1 MVKER
6 RKYDRINK
14 YKYIDLSR
22 LTLITLSK
30 PEFKVE
36 MITLYM
42 KQTPKLIAAM
52 KQAFKEK
59 DWAMLHS
66 SVHKMIPSF
75 SIMGI
80 SKSIEAM
87 ARKVQ
92 EAAYLKQN
100 IEGLSDMISQID
112 IVCTG
117 ACLELNEE
125 LSLNKK

>member
-1 MVKER
+1 
-6 RKYDRINK
+6 
-14 YKYIDLSR
+14 
-22 LTLITLSK
+22 
-30 PEFKVE
+30 
-36 MITLYM
+36 
-42 KQTPKLIAAM
+42 
-52 KQAFKEK
+52 
-59 DWAMLHS
+59 
-66 SVHKMIPSF
+66 
-75 SIMGI
+75 MGI

>member
-1 MVKER
+1 
-6 RKYDRINK
+6 
-14 YKYIDLSR
+14 
-22 LTLITLSK
+22 
-30 PEFKVE
+30 